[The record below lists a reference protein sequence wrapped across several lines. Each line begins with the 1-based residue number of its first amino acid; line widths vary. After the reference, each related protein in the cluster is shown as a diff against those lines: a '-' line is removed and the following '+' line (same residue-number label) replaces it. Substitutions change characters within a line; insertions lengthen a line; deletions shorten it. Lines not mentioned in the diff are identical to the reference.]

1 MHYPLKSE
9 RRGPIGLLRIDN
21 PPVNAL
27 SAASVA
33 GLHVELDQF
42 ETEVDLSAL
51 LAHCDGRTYVAGCD
65 IALFDDSDFCV
76 SNNTR
81 LLLRLDRSVRP
92 VVVVNGTAV
101 GGV

>member
-1 MHYPLKSE
+1 
-9 RRGPIGLLRIDN
+9 
-21 PPVNAL
+21 
-27 SAASVA
+27 
-33 GLHVELDQF
+33 
-42 ETEVDLSAL
+42 
-51 LAHCDGRTYVAGCD
+51 LAHCDGRTCVAGCD
-65 IALFDDSDFCV
+65 IAVFDDSDFCV

>member
-51 LAHCDGRTYVAGCD
+51 LAHCDGRTYVAGCGR
-65 IALFDDSDFCV
+65 ATHRASG
-76 SNNTR
+76 TPQ
-81 LLLRLDRSVRP
+81 SV
-92 VVVVNGTAV
+92 
-101 GGV
+101 